1 MTVLSKLGNPV
12 AAAASTALTA
22 ALIVAVNTTR
32 KRRRQGGPDIVPTDV
47 SLARPGGRGGTRP
60 NRKPPSPRY
69 KGKSGKQA
77 WLLKHD
83 KTQFY
88 HDYIE
93 HVHLARDP
101 TSVLGKA
108 FKAKFRISYAMF
120 ERILRD
126 TRNSGQFPDDEAPKP
141 GQPPKPLAMLVMGA
155 LRRLALGIPVNGLED
170 MLGISQAVLDKFIP
184 KWENWFVTNYFAD
197 TIKNLCA

>member
-1 MTVLSKLGNPV
+1 MSTRVAYRRRTTIQRCLQFLSVKQQAYRNNIMTVLSKLGNPV

-108 FKAKFRISYAMF
+108 FKAKF
-120 ERILRD
+120 ILC
-126 TRNSGQFPDDEAPKP
+126 
-141 GQPPKPLAMLVMGA
+141 
-155 LRRLALGIPVNGLED
+155 
-170 MLGISQAVLDKFIP
+170 SQQHQH
-184 KWENWFVTNYFAD
+184 
-197 TIKNLCA
+197 LCA